1 MTDGSFMPG
10 ERDSGSSIT
19 AQEVLRPLVSGANHR
34 MAMSLKACPWQF
46 PMQTRTCAIKGDAEK
61 PWTSILPFPHKAK
74 TEPNPNSVPEHSA
87 QVERVLF
94 GP

>member
-1 MTDGSFMPG
+1 MDRSCQVKEILDRVLQLKKFSVPLF
-10 ERDSGSSIT
+10 
-19 AQEVLRPLVSGANHR
+19 QEPTNHR